1 MREQLQKLNSEID
14 ELAGKAEAAWNAYMD
29 ATNPQQ
35 KAELKERLEKLE
47 KKEELLNIMRR
58 DLQNKLPSSGEH
70 IVQTASAKAALAGCR
85 KQVLKRSWESWLKDH
100 RLCCYPESAV
110 SAKHFLQ
117 HSVAYTGFP

>member
-70 IVQTASAKAALAGCR
+70 IVQTAFAEAALAAVG
-85 KQVLKRSWESWLKDH
+85 RSAQERSSDSWL
-100 RLCCYPESAV
+100 ESCACTRAV
-110 SAKHFLQ
+110 ASCSYALVYFK
-117 HSVAYTGFP
+117 TP